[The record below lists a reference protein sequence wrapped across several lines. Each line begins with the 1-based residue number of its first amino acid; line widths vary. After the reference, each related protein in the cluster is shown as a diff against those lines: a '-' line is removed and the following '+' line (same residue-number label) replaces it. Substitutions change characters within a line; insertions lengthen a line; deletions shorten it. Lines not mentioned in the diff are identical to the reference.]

1 MFLEMRKNLKIR
13 AGKESKV
20 RVGYE
25 LDAQL
30 MHQLRILAAELD
42 ENQSVV
48 LEDAIREYL
57 QKHGKPIPPTKPHR
71 S

>member
-1 MFLEMRKNLKIR
+1 M
-13 AGKESKV
+13 GKV
-20 RVGYE
+20 RIGYE
-25 LDAQL
+25 LDAPL

-42 ENQSVV
+42 QNQSAV

-57 QKHGKPIPPTKPHR
+57 QKHGKPIPTQKPPR

>member
-1 MFLEMRKNLKIR
+1 MRRNLKSQ
-13 AGKESKV
+13 AGKAGKV

-25 LDAQL
+25 LDAPL

-42 ENQSVV
+42 QNQSAV

-57 QKHGKPIPPTKPHR
+57 QKHGKPVSPQKLPR
-71 S
+71 Q

>member
-1 MFLEMRKNLKIR
+1 MRRSVKSR
-13 AGKESKV
+13 AGKTGKV

-25 LDAQL
+25 LDAPL

-42 ENQSVV
+42 QNQSAL

-57 QKHGKPIPPTKPHR
+57 QKHGKPVPPQKPLR

>member
-1 MFLEMRKNLKIR
+1 MVPDMRRSLKSR
-13 AGKESKV
+13 GEKVGKV
-20 RVGYE
+20 RIGYE
-25 LDAQL
+25 LDAPL

-42 ENQSVV
+42 QNQSAV

-57 QKHGKPIPPTKPHR
+57 QKHGRPIPTQKPPR